1 MESVVGV
8 VGLGSVAL
16 GSGDVCQRERVDL
29 IWDVAGPVPIS
40 HYPHIPFIC
49 VEPRV
54 LSLSGDDSL
63 ISGYFFDALVFMIW
77 FCWHVRYR
85 VQYITVQRR
94 VTRVACCI
102 RYAARAHDPVKYWE

>member
-16 GSGDVCQRERVDL
+16 GSGDVCQRERL